1 MPDIRVLT
9 TPAEFN
15 RLPDLE
21 VAVWGLPAR
30 DVVSGNI
37 VRAITLNGGV
47 AHGAYNG
54 DLMIGM
60 SLALPAFRSRKRL
73 LWSHMAG
80 VLPEYQ
86 GQGIGFALKQA
97 QRTWALNHGYGEMR
111 WTFDPLQRGNA
122 HFNLHLLGCYAET
135 YYVDFYGK
143 MEDAINVSAPTD
155 RLEAVWKLKDERVT
169 QLAAGNL
176 PAEFRSEITTIILR
190 NLDSVP
196 ASALPDDV
204 LGEADLFIEIL
215 RRARELTHTQMIEWR
230 LALRDALQLA
240 FASGYRIIDLV
251 ERNDQVYYR
260 LERQSGY
267 LLYVLEC
274 SDGSLYTGIALDLN
288 RRIAQHNSGKGA
300 AYTRSRRP
308 VRLLAAWSY
317 PSKSA
322 ALKAESTFKT
332 QSRTQKL
339 KLVASSEHWNGG
351 QRLTDR

>member
-15 RLPDLE
+15 HLPDIE
-21 VAVWGLPAR
+21 IAVWGLPAR

-47 AHGAYNG
+47 AHGAYDG

-80 VLPEYQ
+80 VLPDYQ

-97 QRTWALNHGYGEMR
+97 QREWALKHGYDEMR

-135 YYVDFYGK
+135 YYVDFYGQ

-155 RLEAVWKLKDERVT
+155 RLEAVWKLKDERVK
-169 QLAAGNL
+169 QLTAGNL
-176 PAEFRSEITTIILR
+176 PTPFRGNIERVILR
-190 NLDSVP
+190 NHDSAPELNLDTTTEQ
-196 ASALPDDV
+196 AN
-204 LGEADLFIEIL
+204 LFLEIP
-215 RRARELTHTQMIEWR
+215 RRARDLPSAKMIDWR
-230 LALRDALQLA
+230 LALREAMQHA
-240 FASGYRIIDLV
+240 IAQGYRLVDLV
-251 ERNDQVYYR
+251 ERDEQVYYR
-260 LERQSGY
+260 LERQPGY
-267 LLYVLEC
+267 MLYVLEC
-274 SDGSLYTGIALDLN
+274 SDGSLYTGIALELE
-288 RRIAQHNSGKGA
+288 RRVAQHNAGKGA

-317 PSKSA
+317 PSKGA
-322 ALKAESTFKT
+322 ALKAELALKN
-332 QSRTQKL
+332 QNRGYKL
-339 KLVASSEHWNGG
+339 KLLESDAQWEGG
-351 QRLTDR
+351 IRQNAR

>member
-15 RLPDLE
+15 QLPDLE

-47 AHGAYNG
+47 AHGAYV
-54 DLMIGM
+54 DDRMIGM
-60 SLALPAFRSRKRL
+60 SLALPAFRNRKRL

-80 VLPEYQ
+80 VLPDYQ

-97 QRTWALNHGYGEMR
+97 QREWALKHGYDEMR

-122 HFNLHLLGCYAET
+122 HFNLHLLGCYAEN
-135 YYVDFYGK
+135 YHVDFYGQ

-155 RLEAVWKLKDERVT
+155 RLEAVWKLKDERVK

-176 PAEFRSEITTIILR
+176 PTLYRGKIENVLLYNRV
-190 NLDSVP
+190 SVP
-196 ASALPDDV
+196 TVAPLDNTV
-204 LGEADLFIEIL
+204 EQTNIFIEIP
-215 RRARELTHTQMIEWR
+215 RRARELTHAQMIEWR
-230 LALRDALQLA
+230 LALRDMLQFAL
-240 FASGYRIIDLV
+240 ASGYRVIDLV
-251 ERNDQVYYR
+251 ERDDHIYYR
-260 LERQSGY
+260 LERQPGY

-274 SDGSLYTGIALDLN
+274 GDGSLYTGIALDLE
-288 RRIAQHNSGKGA
+288 RRIAQHNAGKGA
-300 AYTRSRRP
+300 VYTRTRRP

-317 PSKSA
+317 PGKSA
-322 ALKAESTFKT
+322 ALKAELALKAKT
-332 QSRTQKL
+332 RADKL
-339 KLVASSEHWNGG
+339 RLIEAASSWHDGIWQPN
-351 QRLTDR
+351 Q